1 MSTPVAHTH
10 CTRRQSGM
18 TLPEM
23 MIGMLLG
30 LLILLG
36 LTSLFVQTKRS
47 FKQDELIA
55 RMQEDAR
62 FAMSELRHD
71 IGMAGFWA
79 NLLDGS
85 VIKEIDTIED
95 LAGTDAE
102 LYKYDVPL
110 VIADNTA
117 GGETMLGQDLD
128 DLVPGTDAIGIV
140 KLAGA
145 PTATGEADAS
155 GSTTDDNVKAA
166 RDALLA
172 VDSASPGDIA
182 YLQTNGVVAIM
193 TTADDAPNTAAEV
206 TAKGAAPAE
215 FNYWRYDPEIYWV
228 RSYAVTAGDNI
239 PTLCRKYLQDGK
251 VVTEAIAQ
259 GIEDLQ
265 VEYGIDQ
272 NGDGFADQYV
282 ADPTAAQMS
291 LVISARI
298 YILARSNEPDLNYL
312 NDQTYQYSNS
322 AIAPA
327 DPQDNYYRRV
337 FTTTV
342 KVRNFSAYL
351 MLNAIPT

>member
-1 MSTPVAHTH
+1 MATA
-10 CTRRQSGM
+10 RRRSGRQHGM
-18 TLPEM
+18 TLPEL

-62 FAMSELRHD
+62 FAMSELRRD

-79 NLLDGS
+79 ALLDGS
-85 VIKEIDTIED
+85 VIKET
-95 LAGTDAE
+95 GTVDAAAAPDDQ
-102 LYKYDVPL
+102 LYDYDVPL
-110 VIADNTA
+110 TVLDNVA

-128 DLVPGTDAIGIV
+128 DIVPGTDALGIV
-140 KLAGA
+140 KLAGIA
-145 PTATGEADAS
+145 TATGEAEPD
-155 GSTTDDNVKAA
+155 GSTSDAKVGAA

-172 VDSASPGDIA
+172 EDTASPGSVV
-182 YLQTNGVVAIM
+182 YLQTNGVVALM
-193 TTADDAPNTAAEV
+193 TTADDAPQDAGDITAL
-206 TAKGAAPAE
+206 GAAPAE
-215 FNYWRYDPEIYWV
+215 FSYWRYDPEIYWV
-228 RSYAVTAGDNI
+228 RDYAVTAGDGI
-239 PTLCRKYLQDGK
+239 PTLCRKYLEDGA

-259 GIEDLQ
+259 GIADLQ
-265 VEYGIDQ
+265 IEYGIDQ
-272 NGDGFADQYV
+272 SGDGYADQYV

-291 LVISARI
+291 QVISARI
-298 YILARSNEPDLNYL
+298 YVLARSTEPDLNFI
-312 NDQTYQYSNS
+312 NDHTYTYSNS